1 MIFFSLVTSGEFFGL
16 PKSSQGARPPFPIPS
31 HPFLP
36 RGTHELVMGMTLDEA
51 ENSLALDRPG
61 GLSMEQWR
69 QTAITQELV
78 ERMGLHGSPW
88 FSMVLLV
95 R

>member
-1 MIFFSLVTSGEFFGL
+1 
-16 PKSSQGARPPFPIPS
+16 
-31 HPFLP
+31 
-36 RGTHELVMGMTLDEA
+36 MGMTLDEA

-78 ERMGLHGSPW
+78 ERMKPSAK
-88 FSMVLLV
+88 LV
-95 R
+95 NIVDQD

>member
-1 MIFFSLVTSGEFFGL
+1 
-16 PKSSQGARPPFPIPS
+16 
-31 HPFLP
+31 
-36 RGTHELVMGMTLDEA
+36 MGMTLDEA

-88 FSMVLLV
+88 FSIRVGLALT
-95 R
+95 RNDKK

>member
-1 MIFFSLVTSGEFFGL
+1 
-16 PKSSQGARPPFPIPS
+16 
-31 HPFLP
+31 
-36 RGTHELVMGMTLDEA
+36 MGMTLDEA

-88 FSMVLLV
+88 FSIRVGL
-95 R
+95 

>member
-1 MIFFSLVTSGEFFGL
+1 
-16 PKSSQGARPPFPIPS
+16 
-31 HPFLP
+31 
-36 RGTHELVMGMTLDEA
+36 MGMTLDEA

-88 FSMVLLV
+88 VLHGSPFGLDLL
-95 R
+95 

>member
-1 MIFFSLVTSGEFFGL
+1 
-16 PKSSQGARPPFPIPS
+16 
-31 HPFLP
+31 
-36 RGTHELVMGMTLDEA
+36 MGMTLDEA

-78 ERMGLHGSPW
+78 ERMENPMVLPGSP
-88 FSMVLLV
+88 FGLDLL
-95 R
+95 